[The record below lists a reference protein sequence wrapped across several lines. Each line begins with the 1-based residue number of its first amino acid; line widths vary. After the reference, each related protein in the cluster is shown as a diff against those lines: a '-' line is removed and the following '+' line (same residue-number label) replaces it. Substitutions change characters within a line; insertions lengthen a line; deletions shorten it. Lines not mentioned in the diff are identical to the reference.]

1 MFRSPFYLSVIQNQE
16 GLWQSAMLT
25 EHELDR
31 GEGNLWAAGS
41 FEYSNREGAEREAR
55 LWARHE
61 NYRFIA
67 PEEVAV

>member
-1 MFRSPFYLSVIQNQE
+1 MFKSQFYLSVIQNQE

-25 EHELDR
+25 EHELDAE
-31 GEGNLWAAGS
+31 EGNLWAAGS
-41 FEYSNREGAEREAR
+41 FEYSNREAAEREAR

-67 PEEVAV
+67 PEEVAA